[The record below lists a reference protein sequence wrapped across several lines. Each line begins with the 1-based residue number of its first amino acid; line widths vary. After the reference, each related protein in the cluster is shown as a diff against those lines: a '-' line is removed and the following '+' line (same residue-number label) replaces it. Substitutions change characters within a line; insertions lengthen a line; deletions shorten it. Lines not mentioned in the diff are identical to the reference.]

1 MTTNFCIRRF
11 MHALLCG
18 VAAAL
23 LLAITPCIQA
33 QPYPAKA
40 VNLVVPYAPSG
51 ATDLLGRVVA
61 QKLGEALGQVV
72 VVTNKGGAGGN
83 VGADSVAKAPPD
95 GYTLLVGTIGTH
107 AINSSLYASMPF
119 DPIKDFAPVSLM
131 LTNQLVLL
139 VHPGVPARN
148 VPELIAYSKS
158 GKAKLFFGS
167 AGNGS
172 SHHLSG
178 ELLKSR
184 SGLEMTHVPYKGSGP
199 AVIDLMAGTIQVMFS
214 DIAGALPHIRAGKV
228 IPLAVGGSKR
238 SSLMPDTPT
247 IAEAAKLPGFDVS
260 AWMGIFAPAGTPPAI
275 VAQLNGALNK
285 LLATGEIRER
295 FAGFGAE
302 PLGSTPEEFATHIRS
317 ETAKWS
323 QLVMTTG
330 AKSE

>member
-1 MTTNFCIRRF
+1 MTSNFCIGRSI
-11 MHALLCG
+11 HALLCG
-18 VAAAL
+18 AAASL
-23 LLAITPCIQA
+23 LLAIAPGTSA

-40 VNLVVPYAPSG
+40 VSLVVPYAPGG
-51 ATDLLGRVVA
+51 ATDLLGRAVA
-61 QKLGEALGQVV
+61 QKLGDALGQAV
-72 VVTNKGGAGGN
+72 VVTNRGGAGGN
-83 VGADSVAKAPPD
+83 VGADAVAKAQPD

-148 VPELIAYSKS
+148 VPDLIAYSKS

-178 ELLKSR
+178 ELLKAR
-184 SGLEMTHVPYKGSGP
+184 AGLEMTHVPYKGSGP

-228 IPLAVGGSKR
+228 IPLAVGGAKR
-238 SSLMPDTPT
+238 SALMPDTPT

-285 LLATGEIRER
+285 LLATSEIRER
-295 FAGFGAE
+295 FAGLGAE
-302 PLGSTPEEFATHIRS
+302 PLGSTPEEFAAHIRS

-323 QLVMTTG
+323 QLVKATG
-330 AKSE
+330 ARSE

>member
-1 MTTNFCIRRF
+1 MLRIGLR
-11 MHALLCG
+11 ALAA
-18 VAAAL
+18 VSFSTAMIPAAL
-23 LLAITPCIQA
+23 A
-33 QPYPAKA
+33 QSYPSKP
-40 VNLVVPYAPSG
+40 VSLVVPYAPGG
-51 ATDLLGRVVA
+51 ATDLLGRAVA
-61 QKLGEALGQVV
+61 QKLGEALGQAVV
-72 VVTNKGGAGGN
+72 VANKGGAGGN
-83 VGADSVAKAPPD
+83 VGADAVAKAAPD

-107 AINSSLYASMPF
+107 AINSSLYASMSF

-139 VHPGVPARN
+139 VHPGVPART

-199 AVIDLMAGTIQVMFS
+199 AVIDLMAGTIQVLFS
-214 DIAGALPHIRAGKV
+214 DIAGALPQIRAGKV
-228 IPLAVGGSKR
+228 IPLAVGGARR
-238 SSLMPDTPT
+238 SALMPDTPT

-260 AWMGIFAPAGTPPAI
+260 AWMGIFAPAGTPPAV

-295 FAGFGAE
+295 FAGLGAE
-302 PLGSTPEEFATHIRS
+302 PLGSTPEEFAAHIRS

-323 QLVMTTG
+323 QLVKATG
-330 AKSE
+330 ARSE